1 MNTYNFWIQREQPR
15 PHEINLDKIEF
26 KDLLQD
32 SIVLLPATLPFYHQ
46 KYVFL

>member
-1 MNTYNFWIQREQPR
+1 MNTYNFWTQIEKPR
-15 PHEINLDKIEF
+15 LHEINLDKTEF

-32 SIVLLPATLPFYHQ
+32 RIVLLPATLSFCHQ